1 MAELLS
7 QPLTEQHVD
16 SDEGSRRS
24 GKRSHRGDSDEETHR
39 SPKRSR
45 KEVKQENEAL
55 LQEVLHHLETKDLS
69 ELSFSQQILL
79 LYSLFRAV
87 QSLECVKTERERRT
101 ATLNTLLLEESSI
114 QTQMQELQAVYVP
127 QEQRLRD
134 AFISAV
140 ESGIKQA
147 KQQLTMFD
155 KRYKP
160 SEKSRLSSEVAL
172 ASFLAKK
179 KTVFDDMTR
188 RLVEIR
194 EQLLSVNASA
204 AELSPLGKDRL
215 GRSYYFFPGD
225 TPSRLWICDKRQH
238 RWSYLWSSAQ
248 LQELLDWID
257 NRGSQ
262 EHVLYCSLVLYLPM
276 LKRTLD
282 QSLDA
287 VPTLG
292 EGETPQ
298 TIPLRRRR
306 ELEAHSLVL
315 RTQNGVEELLQTKG
329 KWIGVPM
336 LPDVADDCVAVP
348 GRVSLSLFD
357 IASCLFIPLFLKP
370 SHDESLISSLQTTL
384 QTIYSYPCVALETYK
399 EAVLLLERAITAA
412 IQPTYIHPDWLA
424 SHYFWTRRV
433 TSAQCFSDVSF
444 YLCDIEV
451 SCVDFAIVN
460 ALTTTVSRQ
469 EFFADLEKQ
478 GKKVPAIP
486 EEGET
491 VVYYAAAHA
500 LAIRDFKQ
508 HNVFSGVVDLKE
520 KEQTQD
526 YVCKVQSIR
535 YYPGRGNAFVQ
546 LTLKPILNTVVSV
559 LVHSFYASQELPNF
573 AVSYPESFPAPP
585 SAEPFEVIIW
595 ANNTESDCV
604 ISLSKYFMAFVNNLH
619 VDDAFKMYFQGIE
632 SQVPASKKRRH
643 DARLEGSFLH
653 GHVTALAPA
662 TGDVFP
668 WDSVT
673 VHWDSNAGEAGTNH
687 INPWECEFTPKD
699 VSLRSERARELGS
712 ARSVVRQEGRRLSE
726 EELKT
731 ARVKAAEAVRTH
743 TKQDGEDFFHFLESY
758 WGKQGMEVTRPVLSY
773 EPLDL
778 GLLWKLM
785 QIYGGYECVV
795 NTKGSWLEIYRLLPT
810 YRSQNTSAPTSLHK
824 IYLKYMWQF
833 EKEQP
838 EEKGLPPIIEPR
850 LPLPTSPGRI
860 TVGKPSK
867 MELELAE
874 AEGAKAKGE
883 RGASDVTHVD
893 ASPGVQFMERIIR
906 EEDKKKAVL
915 VMKWKAMN
923 ATLQYVPGTISTVNG
938 EEKDYAYQGIV
949 NGNVCML
956 RRKVEIMT
964 KFLSSLK
971 QIMNFYV

>member
-7 QPLTEQHVD
+7 QRLTEHVD

-24 GKRSHRGDSDEETHR
+24 GKRSHRGDSDDETHR

-45 KEVKQENEAL
+45 KEVKQEDETQ
-55 LQEVLHHLETKDLS
+55 LQEVLQQLEIRDLS
-69 ELSFSQQILL
+69 ELPFSKQILL
-79 LYSLFRAV
+79 LYALFRAV

-114 QTQMQELQAVYVP
+114 QSQMQELQAVYVP

-134 AFISAV
+134 AFIAAV
-140 ESGIKQA
+140 EGGVKQE
-147 KQQLTMFD
+147 KQQTMMLG
-155 KRYKP
+155 KRYNP
-160 SEKSRLSSEVAL
+160 SEKSKLPSEVAL
-172 ASFLAKK
+172 ATFLAKK

-188 RLVEIR
+188 RLAEIR

-204 AELSPLGKDRL
+204 GELNLLGKDRL
-215 GRSYYFFPGD
+215 GRSYYFFPED
-225 TPSRLWICDKRQH
+225 TPSRLWICDKRRH

-248 LQELLDWID
+248 LQQLLAWID

-282 QSLDA
+282 ESLRS

-292 EGETPQ
+292 EAETPQ
-298 TIPLRRRR
+298 TLPPRRRR
-306 ELEAHSLVL
+306 ELETHSLVL
-315 RTQNGVEELLQTKG
+315 RTKEGVEELLQTKG

-336 LPDVADDCVAVP
+336 LPDVAEDCVVVP

-357 IASCLFIPLFLKP
+357 ITSCLFVPLFLKP
-370 SHDESLISSLQTTL
+370 SRDESLISSLQTTL
-384 QTIYSYPCVALETYK
+384 QTVYCYPCVALETYK
-399 EAVLLLERAITAA
+399 EAVLQLERAIMAT
-412 IQPTYIHPDWLA
+412 IQPTYIHPDWLVA
-424 SHYFWTRRV
+424 RSFWTKRV
-433 TSAQCFSDVSF
+433 AAARNYSEVSF
-444 YLCDIEV
+444 YLRDIEV

-460 ALTTTVSRQ
+460 ALTTTVSRP
-469 EFFADLEKQ
+469 EFFAELERQ

-520 KEQTQD
+520 KEQAQD
-526 YVCKVQSIR
+526 FVCKVQSIR
-535 YYPGRGNAFVQ
+535 YFPGRGNAFVQ
-546 LTLKPILNTVVSV
+546 MTLRPVQNTVVSV
-559 LVHSFYASQELPNF
+559 LVRSFYASQELPSF
-573 AVSYPESFPAPP
+573 TVSYPESFPAAP
-585 SAEPFEVIIW
+585 SAEPFEVILW

-604 ISLSKYFMAFVNNLH
+604 ISLSKYFTAFANNLH
-619 VDDAFKMYFQGIE
+619 VEDAFKMYFQGIE
-632 SQVPASKKRRH
+632 SQVPVSKKRRH

-653 GHVTALAPA
+653 GHVMALAPA

-673 VHWDSNAGEAGTNH
+673 VRWDANAGEAGTNR

-699 VSLRSERARELGS
+699 VSLRAERARELGS
-712 ARSVVRQEGRRLSE
+712 ARSVARQEGRRLSE

-731 ARVKAAEAVRTH
+731 VRAKAAEAVRTH
-743 TKQDGEDFFHFLESY
+743 TKQDGEDFFRFLESY

-833 EKEQP
+833 EKEQR

-850 LPLPTSPGRI
+850 LPLPTTPGRI
-860 TVGKPSK
+860 VLGKAGK
-867 MELELAE
+867 TEEF
-874 AEGAKAKGE
+874 AEGENKTRGE
-883 RGASDVTHVD
+883 RATNELTLVD
-893 ASPGVQFMERIIR
+893 APPGVQFMERILR
-906 EEDKKKAVL
+906 EEEKKKAVL
-915 VMKWKAMN
+915 MMKWKAMN
-923 ATLQYVPGTISTVNG
+923 ATLQYEPGTISTVNG
-938 EEKDYAYQGIV
+938 EERDYAYQGIV
-949 NGNVCML
+949 NGSVCVL
-956 RRKVEIMT
+956 KRKIEIMT

-971 QIMNFYV
+971 QIMNFYI